1 MQRSTNDD
9 ITPAFNA
16 ARLQDIS
23 HLKNFLYQK
32 CFIGE
37 INYKGL
43 ITQNAYTNNNKN
55 TETFANKI
63 HLSQCRFLN
72 AYNKPRTLSLQ
83 SDCITQRAGVRLVS
97 TKIVRS

>member
-43 ITQNAYTNNNKN
+43 IKQNAYTNNNKN

-83 SDCITQRAGVRLVS
+83 SDCITQRAGVRLVR
-97 TKIVRS
+97 TKIIRS

>member
-1 MQRSTNDD
+1 MQRSTKDD

-43 ITQNAYTNNNKN
+43 IKQNAYTNNNKN
-55 TETFANKI
+55 TETFAIKFI
-63 HLSQCRFLN
+63 FPN
-72 AYNKPRTLSLQ
+72 A
-83 SDCITQRAGVRLVS
+83 DF
-97 TKIVRS
+97 

>member
-43 ITQNAYTNNNKN
+43 IKQNAYTNNNK
-55 TETFANKI
+55 K
-63 HLSQCRFLN
+63 Q
-72 AYNKPRTLSLQ
+72 
-83 SDCITQRAGVRLVS
+83 
-97 TKIVRS
+97 